1 MKIGIIAANNIR
13 FSPYIFFY
21 TEILDCLQ
29 YEYEVIYPHRSGIE
43 DTEVQFKTHVIK
55 WRKNYG
61 TTVAYARYAFDVIQ
75 VVKRERYDAL
85 VVLTTVNA
93 VFLMPYL
100 RKHYKNWYIVDIRD
114 YTHES
119 IKPYF
124 YLEKKALKYSMI
136 NVISSKKFS
145 RFLPSNT
152 TYYVCH
158 NVASYSS
165 QEINTGKIN
174 RRKEPICIS
183 YIGAGNYLD
192 SCENLIRLVKNDKR
206 FMLRFYGP
214 DTIKV
219 SLIEK
224 KVNIDYP
231 NIMFCGPF
239 SQNEKGKI
247 IAKASILYNAYGNGC
262 ELLECALSNKLYDA
276 LIFMKPILVS
286 PETYMSE
293 MAGPLGYKIE
303 LSKIDSLDSLYKW
316 YSEIDWEE
324 IEKYAK
330 SRIDEINDE
339 NKETVQVI
347 KERLKKIEE

>member
-21 TEILDCLQ
+21 TGILDGLQ

-43 DTEVQFKTHVIK
+43 DTEAQFETHVIK
-55 WRKNYG
+55 WCKNYG
-61 TTVAYARYAFDVIQ
+61 TTAAYARYAFDVVNVI
-75 VVKRERYDAL
+75 KREKYDAL

-100 RKHYKNWYIVDIRD
+100 RKHYKNRYVVDIRD

-124 YLEKKALKYSMI
+124 YLEEKALKYSMI

-145 RFLPSNT
+145 RFLPSDT
-152 TYYVCH
+152 TYFVCH
-158 NVASYSS
+158 NVASYNSW
-165 QEINTGKIN
+165 EINEGKIN
-174 RRKEPICIS
+174 RRKEPISIA

-214 DTIKV
+214 DTIKA

-224 KVNIDYP
+224 KVDIDYP
-231 NIMFCGPF
+231 NIMFCGSF
-239 SQNEKGKI
+239 SQSEKGEI
-247 IAKASILYNAYGNGC
+247 IAKTSILYNAYGNGC
-262 ELLECALSNKLYDA
+262 ELLDCALSNKLYDA

-293 MAGPLGYKIE
+293 MAGPLGYEIE
-303 LSKIDSLDSLYKW
+303 LSQTNS
-316 YSEIDWEE
+316 
-324 IEKYAK
+324 
-330 SRIDEINDE
+330 
-339 NKETVQVI
+339 
-347 KERLKKIEE
+347 